1 MFKKYN
7 NILILRDINKKDRQ
21 YSVNHVEKF
30 MKQLHIMK
38 NSEYFIG
45 SISSN
50 VGNLVQLLR
59 QVNTDEKNIYFS

>member
-1 MFKKYN
+1 
-7 NILILRDINKKDRQ
+7 
-21 YSVNHVEKF
+21 